1 MFGMTFGNESPAR
14 QGKLEHDELVDALVG
29 TGIISGPGALNQEEV
44 AAIKTRMGV
53 IKNKL
58 AMSDDSASVL
68 AYVDRKLAVE
78 SASGNQAAVA
88 ELVSKVSPDIVS
100 TIVDA
105 RLAHNE
111 EFLGTVLTL
120 ADKKYLSGSYSA
132 FSDALIEAVK
142 EREAGVS
149 ASGVE
154 VKLDAQDNVIQ
165 PADTELH

>member
-1 MFGMTFGNESPAR
+1 MFGMTFGNESPVR
-14 QGKLEHDELVDALVG
+14 KEKLEHDELIDALAS
-29 TGIISGPGALNQEEV
+29 TGIISGPAALSQEEV

-68 AYVDRKLAVE
+68 AYVDRKLAAE

-105 RLAHNE
+105 RLAQDE
-111 EFLGTVLTL
+111 EFIGTVLTL
-120 ADKKYLSGSYSA
+120 ADKKYLSGGYQA

-142 EREAGVS
+142 ERESNVS
-149 ASGVE
+149 ASGVS
-154 VKLDAQDNVIQ
+154 VKLDAQDNVVQ
-165 PADTELH
+165 PTDAELH

>member
-1 MFGMTFGNESPAR
+1 MFGMTFGNESPVR
-14 QGKLEHDELVDALVG
+14 QEKLEHDELVDVLVG
-29 TGIISGPGALNQEEV
+29 TGIVSEPSVLNGEEV

-68 AYVDRKLAVE
+68 AYIDRRLAVE
-78 SASGNQAAVA
+78 NESGNQAAIA
-88 ELVSKVSPDIVS
+88 QLVSKVSSDIVS

-105 RLAHNE
+105 RLAHDE

-120 ADKKYLSGSYSA
+120 ADKKYLSGSYPA

-142 EREAGVS
+142 EREANVNT
-149 ASGVE
+149 SGISG
-154 VKLDAQDNVIQ
+154 KLDAQDNVIQ
-165 PADTELH
+165 PTDTELH